1 MILDLPKTIERRKS
15 PRYTM
20 DLSVDIVLS
29 DGNILTVTTRNISD
43 SGLQITCD
51 RWVANEIEPRGIQSH
66 NVSQLK
72 FKIVADLTIGDSTQK
87 LYANARIMSAQRMS
101 QDHYIICIKFLDYEN
116 GSQEVLNKYLD
127 QHTYINV
134 IHKGVV
140 GE

>member
-1 MILDLPKTIERRKS
+1 MILDLPQTSERRKS

-29 DGNILTVTTRNISD
+29 DGKILTVKTRNISD

-101 QDHYIICIKFLDYEN
+101 QDRYIICIKFLDYEN
-116 GSQEVLNKYLD
+116 GSQEVLNKYLE